1 MWSLGPNLSGTASVT
16 NREPGIKQCS
26 TAYYEKP
33 VSPSGSPLLTAA
45 PAFADGP
52 SADFKPNR
60 EARVFISR
68 NKTVRLEQYAKK
80 QEDGAFLYQFWTFDR
95 KHRHPFPLNPGEI
108 SRT

>member
-1 MWSLGPNLSGTASVT
+1 VT

-33 VSPSGSPLLTAA
+33 VSPSGSPLTAA

-52 SADFKPNR
+52 SADFKLNR

-68 NKTVRLEQYAKK
+68 DKTVQLEQYAKK
-80 QEDGAFLYQFWTFDR
+80 QEEGLSSTNSGPSTENIGILSSLIPA
-95 KHRHPFPLNPGEI
+95 KFPEPK
-108 SRT
+108 